1 MLKID
6 FGGPYPVYLYIYIE
20 YDNTMHGNTGMLN
33 KFFSFFFL
41 LFLFEEYL
49 VNFQRLPLMLSFDT
63 LLTHTRSRNCP

>member
-33 KFFSFFFL
+33 KFFPSFL
-41 LFLFEEYL
+41 LFLFGGYL
-49 VNFQRLPLMLSFDT
+49 VNF
-63 LLTHTRSRNCP
+63 